1 MYFDIKHKIIF
12 LLFLTSFYSLAQV
25 NSCHIIYG
33 LIIADDDLASK
44 NKKALDIFKEGQL
57 GANKLFFELNANNE
71 ESIFR
76 LTDKINDPESEIAR
90 LLTQATNVY
99 FVKSKSDEKIKQ
111 LNNHLGQYIINYT
124 NKTEW
129 KLTNESKYIDSH
141 LCFKATAEQVVT
153 YSKATYTHP
162 IIAWYCPS
170 IPFNFGPIGYN
181 GLPGLILE
189 LQERYAIYGAKKID
203 LKSENSII
211 EKPIKGKLVTEAE
224 FSALLKGFVPN

>member
-1 MYFDIKHKIIF
+1 MHRNILYKIIY
-12 LLFLTSFYSLAQV
+12 LLFLSSFYSFAQI
-25 NSCHIIYG
+25 NSCQITYG
-33 LIIADDDLASK
+33 LIIADDDLVSK
-44 NKKALDIFKEGQL
+44 DKKINDLFKKGQV

-71 ESIFR
+71 ESLFK
-76 LTDKINDPESEIAR
+76 LKEKINDQESEMAQM
-90 LLTQATNVY
+90 LTLATNVY
-99 FVKSKSDEKIKQ
+99 YVTSKSDEKIKQ

-189 LQERYAIYGAKKID
+189 LQERFAIYGAKKID
-203 LKSENSII
+203 LKTVNIII
-211 EKPIKGKLVTEAE
+211 EKPNKGKIVTEAE
-224 FSALLKGFVPN
+224 FSAMLKGFVPN